1 MYLLLSLR
9 QLVSFLGVAA
19 DVGDST
25 AREPYLDQS
34 WRSRWWWWEWARE
47 AWLQQRS
54 PAPWWPPSRCSSS
67 RMSAGLQRRSKE
79 TSHKVTQNMQQL
91 EDGKTTRPPAGISDA
106 PVCSQGRSTFH
117 SSREHDVPQ
126 CLSHNTMQAAEEF
139 TVMEDKQHSSPLY
152 PSVFVE
158 LHVQL
163 LKRPQ
168 TPLKVINQSSRSFK
182 ASKSG
187 RSPNRKTR
195 RHNGALYWRKADKR
209 EKRGLRTVED
219 RTRVGL
225 RMAPKASRL
234 QKALWGHMGSHR
246 IWIANKRVEQ

>member
-1 MYLLLSLR
+1 MLVTP
-9 QLVSFLGVAA
+9 QLVSHTLTNLDEADDDDENEREKLGCSKEVLHPGGRLHAVA
-19 DVGDST
+19 VH
-25 AREPYLDQS
+25 EC
-34 WRSRWWWWEWARE
+34 
-47 AWLQQRS
+47 QQD
-54 PAPWWPPSRCSSS
+54 C
-67 RMSAGLQRRSKE
+67 RRSKE

-195 RHNGALYWRKADKR
+195 RHNGALY
-209 EKRGLRTVED
+209 
-219 RTRVGL
+219 
-225 RMAPKASRL
+225 
-234 QKALWGHMGSHR
+234 
-246 IWIANKRVEQ
+246 